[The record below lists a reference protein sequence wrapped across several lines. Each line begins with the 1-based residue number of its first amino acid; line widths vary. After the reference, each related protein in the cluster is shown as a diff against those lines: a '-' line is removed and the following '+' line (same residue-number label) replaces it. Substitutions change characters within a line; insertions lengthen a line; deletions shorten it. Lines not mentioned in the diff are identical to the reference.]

1 MPSSHN
7 DNLLLIFYPCF
18 GRNNNQK
25 NRKLSSQYNSNAHVL
40 KKMDQNDI
48 VFVWKIAIMEAVNVF
63 SEAVNNLFFEI
74 ICEANFRLDIIH
86 TSRTTNATMN
96 ARFTAVDVVDT
107 VDNNEQEGDEGV
119 DEILKIKID

>member
-1 MPSSHN
+1 
-7 DNLLLIFYPCF
+7 
-18 GRNNNQK
+18 
-25 NRKLSSQYNSNAHVL
+25 
-40 KKMDQNDI
+40 MDQNDI

-119 DEILKIKID
+119 DEKLYSLNDIALP

>member
-1 MPSSHN
+1 
-7 DNLLLIFYPCF
+7 
-18 GRNNNQK
+18 
-25 NRKLSSQYNSNAHVL
+25 
-40 KKMDQNDI
+40 MDQNEI
-48 VFVWKIAIMEAVNVF
+48 VFVMENSHYGSSPMVIF